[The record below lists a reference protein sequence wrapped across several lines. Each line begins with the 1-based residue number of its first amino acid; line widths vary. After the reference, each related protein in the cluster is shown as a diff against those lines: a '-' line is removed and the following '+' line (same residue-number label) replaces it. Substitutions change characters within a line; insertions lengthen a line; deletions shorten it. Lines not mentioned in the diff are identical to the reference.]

1 MILCLF
7 EWGERKR
14 ERESLVFSVSGM
26 EAQPWLEGERGLFAR
41 GTFSS
46 PCGFH
51 ISSPLGTVTS
61 SAGGGLGLWRSPL
74 TTLSNADETYFFL
87 SFSFSIPLSLSDT
100 HRRLEMRGEH
110 VLMLCAAVKLQV

>member
-1 MILCLF
+1 MDVCL
-7 EWGERKR
+7 GT
-14 ERESLVFSVSGM
+14 
-26 EAQPWLEGERGLFAR
+26 EGEGKLRGPA
-41 GTFSS
+41 GS
-46 PCGFH
+46 PRFLSQSA
-51 ISSPLGTVTS
+51 SSPLGTVTS